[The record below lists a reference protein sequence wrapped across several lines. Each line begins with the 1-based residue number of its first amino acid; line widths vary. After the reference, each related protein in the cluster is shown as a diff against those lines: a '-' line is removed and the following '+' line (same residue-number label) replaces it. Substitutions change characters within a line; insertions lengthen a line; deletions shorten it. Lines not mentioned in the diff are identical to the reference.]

1 MTHNR
6 AFVKNLELSTEFD
19 RYVLEHP
26 EFADKIPLDAMV
38 VLLPKYD
45 KELCDYNLRVAKKNR
60 EPGQAVVYVQIDG
73 IKPQKSRLVRPKMK
87 TTENGKQPKE
97 RVPKKRLTSKV
108 F

>member
-19 RYVLEHP
+19 RYILEHP

-60 EPGQAVVYVQIDG
+60 EAGQAVVYVQIDG

-87 TTENGKQPKE
+87 AIENGK
-97 RVPKKRLTSKV
+97 RLKTQAQKNRSV
-108 F
+108 LNAF

>member
-1 MTHNR
+1 MTQNR

-26 EFADKIPLDAMV
+26 AFAEKIPLDGLV

-45 KELCDYNLRVAKKNR
+45 RELRNYNLRVAEKHR
-60 EPGQAVVYVQIDG
+60 EPGQPVVYVEIDG

-87 TTENGKQPKE
+87 ATENGKRLKE
-97 RVPKKRLTSKV
+97 RAQKRRSVSKV
-108 F
+108 L

>member
-1 MTHNR
+1 MTNNR

-26 EFADKIPLDAMV
+26 DFADKIPLDALV
-38 VLLPKYD
+38 VLLPKFD
-45 KELCDYNLRVAKKNR
+45 AELSNYNLRVAKKNR
-60 EPGQAVVYVQIDG
+60 EPGQPVVYVEIDG

-87 TTENGKQPKE
+87 AAENGK
-97 RVPKKRLTSKV
+97 RSTILLHKKRSALKA

>member
-26 EFADKIPLDAMV
+26 DFADKIPLDALV
-38 VLLPKYD
+38 VLLPKFD
-45 KELCDYNLRVAKKNR
+45 DALSNYNLRVAKKNR
-60 EPGQAVVYVQIDG
+60 EPGQPVIYVEIDG

-87 TTENGKQPKE
+87 TVENGK
-97 RVPKKRLTSKV
+97 RSTILLHRKRSAVKA

>member
-1 MTHNR
+1 MTNNR

-26 EFADKIPLDAMV
+26 DFADKIPLDALV
-38 VLLPKYD
+38 VLLPKFD
-45 KELCDYNLRVAKKNR
+45 EELSNYNLRVAKKNR
-60 EPGQAVVYVQIDG
+60 EPGQSVVYVEIDG

-87 TTENGKQPKE
+87 ATENGKRVKE
-97 RVPKKRLTSKV
+97 RAQKKRLVSKA

>member
-26 EFADKIPLDAMV
+26 DFADKIPLDALV

-45 KELCDYNLRVAKKNR
+45 KELCDYNLKVAKKNR

-73 IKPQKSRLVRPKMK
+73 MKPQKSRLVRPKMK
-87 TTENGKQPKE
+87 AVENGKRLKDRAQ
-97 RVPKKRLTSKV
+97 KKRSASKV